1 MQADLSLCKH
11 IFSYASKSYVMMMM
25 QAAQPEIQSRPTC
38 LMIHF
43 ISTALISEAPLLGY
57 LSVSVCLCL
66 CRHKER
72 ERASKSKQK
81 DVHLKSGQS

>member
-1 MQADLSLCKH
+1 MQAYLILCKH
-11 IFSYASKSYVMMMM
+11 ILSYVGVMMMM
-25 QAAQPEIQSRPTC
+25 QAAHPEIQSRPTC

-81 DVHLKSGQS
+81 DVHLKSGQSN